1 MPHIDANGIRLH
13 YRIDGP
19 DDGRPLL
26 LSNSLAST
34 LHMWDPQIADLTSAG
49 FRVIRYDSRGHGRSD
64 APEGAYSIEMLAEDA
79 VALRWAWDKQGG
91 VLWIVK
97 RRNGWPDAGGQAPG
111 QGQQINLA
119 NTSAHMPTKD
129 MWEGRVRTVAQGGM
143 AAIADATIG
152 RWFTPASQER
162 LKEVIGEV
170 REMILGTPPH
180 GFIGCCRAIQSMD
193 QRKTISGIET
203 PTLVIV
209 GAEDPATTPEHA
221 REIHG
226 AIKGARYIE
235 IPDAA
240 HLSNIEQPAAFT
252 KAVRAFLDD

>member
-1 MPHIDANGIRLH
+1 MALLDGLGINRVAYCGLSKGGMVGQMLGVRHRARVSRL
-13 YRIDGP
+13 I
-19 DDGRPLL
+19 
-26 LSNSLAST
+26 
-34 LHMWDPQIADLTSAG
+34 
-49 FRVIRYDSRGHGRSD
+49 
-64 APEGAYSIEMLAEDA
+64 
-79 VALRWAWDKQGG
+79 
-91 VLWIVK
+91 
-97 RRNGWPDAGGQAPG
+97 
-111 QGQQINLA
+111 LA

-162 LKEVIGEV
+162 LKEVIDEV